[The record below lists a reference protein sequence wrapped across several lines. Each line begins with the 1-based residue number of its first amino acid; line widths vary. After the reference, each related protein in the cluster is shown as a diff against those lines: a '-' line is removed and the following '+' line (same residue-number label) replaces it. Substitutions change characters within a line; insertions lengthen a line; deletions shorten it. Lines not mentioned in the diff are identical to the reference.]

1 MINYDCRSVSVFH
14 GISTPPEAKTF
25 KERITYFFYSS
36 SPSCVTLLTSLLFH
50 HLLLLLSTVFL
61 KFKRYILS
69 QDDEVLNEQLDQLT
83 KSYPTSDDADVR
95 HLAAIVCVPAQE
107 LCVSPFALR
116 VAALAAQE
124 GIIAVHHEL
133 RKWTQVC

>member
-1 MINYDCRSVSVFH
+1 MINYDCRSVSIFH
-14 GISTPPEAKTF
+14 GISTPPEAKAF
-25 KERITYFFYSS
+25 KERITYLFCTS
-36 SPSCVTLLTSLLFH
+36 SPSCVTLLTSLP
-50 HLLLLLSTVFL
+50 LLLLSTIFL
-61 KFKRYILS
+61 NFKRYILS
-69 QDDEVLNEQLDQLT
+69 QDDEVLNEQLDQFT